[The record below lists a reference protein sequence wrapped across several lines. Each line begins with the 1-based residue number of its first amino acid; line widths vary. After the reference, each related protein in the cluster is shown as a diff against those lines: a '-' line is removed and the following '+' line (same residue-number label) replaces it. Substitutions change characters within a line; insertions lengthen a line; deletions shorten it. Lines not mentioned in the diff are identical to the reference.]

1 LKEVCHVNFTTSA
14 GSGYGGRTMEQKL
27 SSKKS
32 ITLKTRTRVE
42 STHSIHISYT
52 ENLNKV
58 SPREID
64 LIMSILPDVLAEV
77 ERMEE
82 ATTDA
87 TPCETGCSC
96 SKFVQDVG

>member
-1 LKEVCHVNFTTSA
+1 
-14 GSGYGGRTMEQKL
+14 MEQRL

-77 ERMEE
+77 ERLAEP
-82 ATTDA
+82 TPDA
-87 TPCETGCSC
+87 TPCETGCGC
-96 SKFVQDVG
+96 SKFAQDVG

>member
-1 LKEVCHVNFTTSA
+1 
-14 GSGYGGRTMEQKL
+14 MEQRL

-77 ERMEE
+77 KRLEE
-82 ATTDA
+82 PTSDA
-87 TPCETGCSC
+87 AARETGCSG